1 MGLAYRVDVWIVRMA
16 SARSVCNGRF
26 LLQSVEAVVRTLTKR
41 ELAFVAGG
49 LYDTGGSGGA
59 GGAGGAGGRVFNS
72 AQPGLGLG
80 VNAPGGLAN
89 AFVFITNSGL
99 GSSTN
104 SDPGAAGKAGAAGA

>member
-1 MGLAYRVDVWIVRMA
+1 M
-16 SARSVCNGRF
+16 
-26 LLQSVEAVVRTLTKR
+26 RTLTIR

-49 LYDTGGSGGA
+49 LYDTGGA
-59 GGAGGAGGRVFNS
+59 GGAAGAGGRVFNS
-72 AQPGLGLG
+72 AQPGLG

-104 SDPGAAGKAGAAGA
+104 SGPGAAGKAGAAGA